1 MNKISDSL
9 STTTSSRITP
19 TRSVLLWVGV
29 VFMLSHFQPAFA
41 QWEVLKL
48 DTQANFRS
56 VHAPQPTIC
65 WIGGS
70 GGTILRTTDGGEVW
84 DIMKVPQA
92 DSLDFRGIYGF
103 DRETAVAMSA
113 GVAEEGKA
121 RIYRTQDG
129 GDSWELVYQTMQK
142 GVFLD
147 GISFWNNKEGICF
160 GDPIDGRFF
169 ILTTDDG
176 GRTWQELSLENR
188 PIAQEKEAAFA
199 ASNSSLITVG
209 KKQAFIGTGGAAMA
223 RVLRSDDNGRT
234 WQASE
239 TPLSAGPTSGIFG
252 LQFWSNKHGIAVG
265 GDYKDVEKKSANV
278 LLTRD
283 GGITWQ
289 LINSMVPSGLKEAA
303 GVFHSQF
310 VNYSGGQRPTKHK
323 FRLVAVGP
331 SGSGYST
338 DFGKTWTLLGKESF
352 HATSFA
358 GPTGYAVG
366 GKGLI
371 GKFEKF
377 PKKRGKR

>member
-1 MNKISDSL
+1 
-9 STTTSSRITP
+9 
-19 TRSVLLWVGV
+19 
-29 VFMLSHFQPAFA
+29 
-41 QWEVLKL
+41 
-48 DTQANFRS
+48 
-56 VHAPQPTIC
+56 
-65 WIGGS
+65 
-70 GGTILRTTDGGEVW
+70 
-84 DIMKVPQA
+84 MKVPQA

-121 RIYRTQDG
+121 RIYRTEDG
-129 GDSWELVYQTMQK
+129 GDSWQLVYQTTQK

-147 GISFWNNKEGICF
+147 GISFWNSKEGICF
-160 GDPIDGRFF
+160 GDPVDGKFF

-176 GRTWQELSLENR
+176 GRTWQELPLENR
-188 PIAQEKEAAFA
+188 PVSQEKEAAFA

-209 KKQAFIGTGGAAMA
+209 KHQAFIGTGGASMA
-223 RVLRSDDNGRT
+223 RVLRSEDNGHT

-239 TPLSAGPTSGIFG
+239 TPLPAGPSSGIFG

-265 GDYKDVEKKSANV
+265 GDYKDVAKKSANV

-289 LINSMVPSGLKEAA
+289 LSAAMVPSGLKEAV
-303 GVFHSQF
+303 GLYHSQF
-310 VNYSGGQRPTKHK
+310 VNYAGGQRPTRHRY
-323 FRLVAVGP
+323 RLVAVGA

-338 DFGKTWTLLGKESF
+338 DFGKSWSLLGQEPF

-377 PKKRGKR
+377 PKKGRKK